1 MILTTKHPRASNGVP
16 VFVEAGV
23 VVASVWGL
31 RKIRDEFGSEKMAE
45 VMGVSPR
52 TVDNWCEGHR
62 NVQKPSLMLLKDF
75 LEKEKPMIN
84 NDQGEQLKVDSKI
97 HLCDTCSLEFPT
109 CTPVDVEYGDGTG
122 NDNVIKC
129 GAYSPPF

>member
-75 LEKEKPMIN
+75 LEKER
-84 NDQGEQLKVDSKI
+84 QV
-97 HLCDTCSLEFPT
+97 HLCDYCMQEPAE
-109 CTPVDVEYGDGTG
+109 CPCDKVEYGNGKG
-122 NDNVIKC
+122 KDNVTKC
-129 GAYSPPF
+129 DAYSPPS